1 MHAIA
6 WHIRKNKPDIV
17 DSTVAYYTSAIRRL
31 RTVDPELSQKLVS
44 DYLDGIKPT
53 AALPLVSA
61 LVAYQGDRWKPLH
74 TVYRKAAD
82 ALRDTQGLSE
92 REALLWVDAK
102 YVRAAIRRMK
112 QDVALHRL
120 VERARGG
127 RAPLLRWEHNLLM
140 GYIAL
145 TIHNIFHLRND
156 LPSVKIVSAH
166 SDAKTNSYVLSSSSL
181 ILFDFKTKRAFSVR
195 SEIPVVLTFPRR
207 VAKVLFRFA
216 AKRVGEHLLYKRDG
230 KPYDK
235 SSFRS
240 LVTGVCKRYMGVR
253 LGTTML
259 RHIYLTEFLSTN
271 PSLLRRKRKMYEMQQ
286 VSLITQFR
294 YDRPSERQS
303 VELLERVPARADRL
317 ARDVPNATRNALD

>member
-6 WHIRKNKPDIV
+6 WHIRQNKPDIV

-31 RTVDPELSQKLVS
+31 RAVAPELSHNLVS
-44 DYLDGIKPT
+44 QYLDGIKPT

-120 VERARGG
+120 VERGRG
-127 RAPLLRWEHNLLM
+127 LVRWEHNLLM

-156 LPSVKIVSAH
+156 LPSVKIVSAR

-230 KPYDK
+230 GGAYDK

-294 YDRPSERQS
+294 YDRPASERQS

-317 ARDVPNATRNALD
+317 ARDVPNATRNALE